1 MASIAI
7 SFRIKNLSPICLW
20 VTREFWKLESK
31 FVKHFLTTTLTVA
44 ALGMAAPA
52 LAQDAASAP
61 AAATDTAAD
70 TTAAAQS
77 ATAKAGDTV
86 YDQAGEVVG
95 TVEKVEGSN
104 FVISTGTNRATLALS
119 TLATGPKGLII
130 GVTKAQLDEAIV
142 QSQSAAPA
150 EASAETAAP
159 AQQ

>member
-1 MASIAI
+1 M
-7 SFRIKNLSPICLW
+7 
-20 VTREFWKLESK
+20 
-31 FVKHFLTTTLTVA
+31 KHLLTTTLAVA

-52 LAQDAASAP
+52 LAQETASAP
-61 AAATDTAAD
+61 AEAGAAAD
-70 TTAAAQS
+70 PAAAAAQS

-95 TVEKVEGSN
+95 TVEKVEGAN
-104 FVISTGTNRATLALS
+104 FVISTGTNRATLALN
-119 TLATGPKGLII
+119 TLASGPKGLVI

-142 QSQSAAPA
+142 QSQGAAPAA